1 MKYKHLFFDLDLTLW
16 DFDKNSDEVL
26 VELFSEFNLED
37 AGITDTENFI
47 AVYKIHNEQLWDS
60 YRKGIVS
67 KEELR
72 TVRFYKVL
80 QDFGI
85 DNKKLAN
92 DISEGYLKKG
102 PYKTHLMPYT
112 IDTLEYLSIKYKLHI
127 ITNGFDEIQ
136 LIKLNN
142 CGIRKYFEQIITSD
156 STGFKKPDK
165 RIFHHSLYKAKAKTK
180 QSIMIGD
187 HLEIDIVGAR
197 NAGLD
202 QIYFNPKGKKHNE
215 SITYEINCLKKLMSI
230 F

>member
-16 DFDKNSDEVL
+16 DFDKNSNEVL
-26 VELFSEFNLED
+26 VELFSELNLKE
-37 AGITDTENFI
+37 AGITDIEKFI
-47 AVYKIHNEQLWDS
+47 AAYKIHNEQLWDS
-60 YRKGIVS
+60 FRKGLVS

-72 TVRFYKVL
+72 TIRFYKVL

-85 DNKKLAN
+85 DNIKLAN
-92 DISEGYLKKG
+92 DISEEYLKKG
-102 PYKTHLMPYT
+102 PYKTHLMPHT
-112 IDTLEYLSIKYKLHI
+112 IDALEYLSINYKLHI
-127 ITNGFDEIQ
+127 ITNGFNEIQ

-202 QIYFNPKGKKHNE
+202 QIYFNPEGKKHNE
-215 SITYEINCLKKLMSI
+215 SITYEIKCLKNLMHI